1 MLNLH
6 RALGFH
12 PALRD
17 KLARGDTG
25 KLLIGYDTRNRDTAL
40 RAFSALP
47 DSLDATTLCLE
58 TTPPV
63 DITAALDR
71 IDLFVLLY
79 DSSCL
84 PTPSP
89 NGPPFLAAIRPA
101 IVAHWNKSVLFKD
114 YGPHLDEAFA
124 EPLDDIA
131 TRNGRLIGAAAC
143 ASRIR
148 FIDEAGNA
156 LSGSLKPDQKWTSV
170 DGMGNLDVVP
180 GEIATHVTDLHG
192 SIVFSGTFL
201 GTVPFAIKY
210 KVAERLATLRVEN
223 STIVDFDSDD
233 VGFRRDFATYL
244 DRHANHRR
252 IEEFGIGTNL
262 GIRGL
267 YGRNAGFEE
276 RHPGLHLGLGG
287 GEHGSHHLD
296 LIFSTGSIMLDDSV
310 AFADGRFHFGS
321 I

>member
-6 RALGFH
+6 RALGHH

-17 KLARGDTG
+17 KLARGDRG
-25 KLLIGYDTRNRDTAL
+25 RLLIGYDERNRDTAL
-40 RAFSALP
+40 RAFETLP
-47 DSLDATTLCLE
+47 ATFDAATVSLDS
-58 TTPPV
+58 TPPA
-63 DITAALDR
+63 DTLAALDR
-71 IDLFVLLY
+71 ADLIVLLY

-101 IVAHWNKSVLFKD
+101 LVEHWEKSVLFKD

-124 EPLDDIA
+124 ESLDEIA
-131 TRNGRLIGAAAC
+131 ARNRRLIDAAAQ
-143 ASRIR
+143 ASQVR
-148 FIDEAGNA
+148 FIDEVGNT
-156 LSGSLKPDQKWTSV
+156 LTGSLAPNQKWTSV

-201 GTVPFAIKY
+201 STIPFAVKY
-210 KVAERLATLRVEN
+210 KVAERLAVLHVEA
-223 STIVDFDSDD
+223 SMIVGFDSEHA
-233 VGFRRDFATYL
+233 GFRQDFTAYL
-244 DRHANHRR
+244 DRHENHRR

-262 GIRGL
+262 GIKGL

-287 GEHGSHHLD
+287 GAQGSHHLD
-296 LIFSTGSIMLDDSV
+296 LIFSRGTLALDERIV
-310 AFADGRFHFGS
+310 FDGRFTL
-321 I
+321 

>member
-6 RALGFH
+6 RALGYH

-17 KLARGDTG
+17 KLARGETG
-25 KLLIGYDTRNRDTAL
+25 KLLVGYDTRNRDIAL

-58 TTPPV
+58 TTPPA
-63 DITAALDR
+63 DIAAALTQA
-71 IDLFVLLY
+71 DLFVLLY

-89 NGPPFLAAIRPA
+89 SGPPFLAAIRPA
-101 IVAHWNKSVLFKD
+101 IVEHWSKSVLFKD

-124 EPLDDIA
+124 ESLDDIA
-131 TRNGRLIGAAAC
+131 TRNGRLIEAAAR
-143 ASRIR
+143 ASQIH
-148 FIDEAGNA
+148 FIDEAGNT
-156 LSGSLKPDQKWTSV
+156 LTGSLSPDQKWTSV

-210 KVAERLATLRVEN
+210 RVAERFATLHVED
-223 STIVDFDSDD
+223 SLIVDFDSDD
-233 VGFRRDFATYL
+233 AGFRRDFASYL
-244 DRHANHRR
+244 DRHDNHRR

-287 GEHGSHHLD
+287 GANGSHHLD
-296 LIFSTGSIMLDDSV
+296 LIFARGTLAFDERIVFDG
-310 AFADGRFHFGS
+310 AFAV
-321 I
+321 

>member
-17 KLARGDTG
+17 KLARGESG
-25 KLLIGYDTRNRDTAL
+25 KLLVGHDTRNRDIAL

-58 TTPPV
+58 STPPA
-63 DITAALDR
+63 DIAAALDR
-71 IDLFVLLY
+71 ADLFVLLY

-89 NGPPFLAAIRPA
+89 SGPPFLAAIRPA
-101 IVAHWNKSVLFKD
+101 IVEHWSKSVLFKD

-124 EPLDDIA
+124 ESLDDIA
-131 TRNGRLIGAAAC
+131 ARNGRLIDAAAR
-143 ASRIR
+143 ASQIR
-148 FIDEAGNA
+148 FIDEAGNTLTGRSRRTRNGRA
-156 LSGSLKPDQKWTSV
+156 WTAW
-170 DGMGNLDVVP
+170 
-180 GEIATHVTDLHG
+180 ATST
-192 SIVFSGTFL
+192 SCPARSQRTSPTSTARSSSAARF

-210 KVAERLATLRVEN
+210 KVAEQLATLQVEN
-223 STIVDFDSDD
+223 STIVGFGTDNE
-233 VGFRRDFATYL
+233 GFRRDFSTYL
-244 DRHANHRR
+244 DRHPNHRR

-287 GEHGSHHLD
+287 GETAAT
-296 LIFSTGSIMLDDSV
+296 IST
-310 AFADGRFHFGS
+310 
-321 I
+321 

>member
-6 RALGFH
+6 TALSFH
-12 PALRD
+12 PALRAS
-17 KLARGDTG
+17 LARGKAKT
-25 KLLIGYDTRNRDTAL
+25 LLIGYDLRNRDIAL

-47 DSLDATTLCLE
+47 APLDARFLCLDN
-58 TTPPV
+58 TPPA
-63 DITAALDR
+63 DIVTALEHA
-71 IDLFVLLY
+71 DLFVLLY

-89 NGPPFLAAIRPA
+89 GGPPFLAAIRPT
-101 IVAHWNKSVLFKD
+101 ITAHWNKSVLFKD
-114 YGPHLDEAFA
+114 YGRHLDEAFA
-124 EPLDDIA
+124 EPLGDIA
-131 TRNGRLIGAAAC
+131 ARNRRLIDAAGR

-148 FIDEAGNA
+148 FIDEAGNP
-156 LSGSLKPDQKWTSV
+156 LTGSLVPFQKWTSV

-180 GEIATHVTDLHG
+180 SEIATHVNDLHG

-201 GTVPFAIKY
+201 GTAPFAIKY
-210 KVAERLATLRVEN
+210 KVTKQLATLHIEH

-233 VGFRRDFATYL
+233 AGFARDFASYL

-262 GIRGL
+262 GIKRL

-287 GEHGSHHLD
+287 GKPGSHHLD
-296 LIFSTGSIMLDDSV
+296 LIFSAGAIELDDTIV
-310 AFADGRFHFGS
+310 FADGRFHFEDQ
-321 I
+321 

>member
-17 KLARGDTG
+17 KLAHGETG
-25 KLLIGYDTRNRDTAL
+25 KLLVGYDTRNRDTAL

-47 DSLDATTLCLE
+47 ASLDATTLSLE
-58 TTPPV
+58 NTAPD
-63 DITAALDR
+63 DIAAALTQA
-71 IDLFVLLY
+71 DLFVLLY

-89 NGPPFLAAIRPA
+89 SGPPFLAAIRPA
-101 IVAHWNKSVLFKD
+101 IVEHWNKSVLFKD

-124 EPLDDIA
+124 ESLDDIA
-131 TRNGRLIGAAAC
+131 ARNARLIEAAAH
-143 ASRIR
+143 ASQIH
-148 FIDEAGNA
+148 FIDEAGNR
-156 LSGSLKPDQKWTSV
+156 LSGSLAAAQKWTSV

-180 GEIATHVTDLHG
+180 GEIATHVTDLNG

-210 KVAERLATLRVEN
+210 RVAERLATLHVRD
-223 STIVDFDSDD
+223 SLIDGFDSDD
-233 VGFRRDFATYL
+233 AGFRRDFAAYL
-244 DRHANHRR
+244 ERHDNHRR

-262 GIRGL
+262 GIRAL

-287 GEHGSHHLD
+287 GANGSHHLD
-296 LIFSTGSIMLDDSV
+296 LIFARGTLAFDERIVFDG
-310 AFADGRFHFGS
+310 AFAV
-321 I
+321 

>member
-6 RALGFH
+6 RALGYH

-17 KLARGDTG
+17 KLARGETG
-25 KLLIGYDTRNRDTAL
+25 KLLVGYDSRNRDTAL

-47 DSLDATTLCLE
+47 DSFDATILCLD
-58 TTPPV
+58 TTPPA
-63 DITAALDR
+63 DIAAALTHA
-71 IDLFVLLY
+71 DLFVLLY

-89 NGPPFLAAIRPA
+89 SGPPFLAAIRPA
-101 IVAHWNKSVLFKD
+101 IVRHWSKSVLFKD

-124 EPLDDIA
+124 ESLDDIA
-131 TRNGRLIGAAAC
+131 ARNGRLIEAAAR
-143 ASRIR
+143 ASQIH
-148 FIDEAGNA
+148 FIDEAGNT
-156 LSGSLKPDQKWTSV
+156 LTGSLAPDQKWTSV

-180 GEIATHVTDLHG
+180 GEIATHITDLHG

-210 KVAERLATLRVEN
+210 RVTERLATLHVED
-223 STIVDFDSDD
+223 SLIVDFDSDD
-233 VGFRRDFATYL
+233 AGFRRDFASYL
-244 DRHANHRR
+244 DRHDNHRR

-287 GEHGSHHLD
+287 GANGSHHLD
-296 LIFSTGSIMLDDSV
+296 LIFARGTL
-310 AFADGRFHFGS
+310 AFDEQIVFDGTFAL
-321 I
+321 

>member
-17 KLARGDTG
+17 KLARGETG
-25 KLLIGYDTRNRDTAL
+25 QLLVGYDTRNRDTAL

-58 TTPPV
+58 STPPAE
-63 DITAALDR
+63 ITAALTHA
-71 IDLFVLLY
+71 DLFVLLY

-89 NGPPFLAAIRPA
+89 SGPPFLAAIRPA
-101 IVAHWNKSVLFKD
+101 IVEHWSKSVLFKD
-114 YGPHLDEAFA
+114 YGPHLDEAFS
-124 EPLDDIA
+124 ESLDDIA
-131 TRNGRLIGAAAC
+131 ARNGRLIDAAAR
-143 ASRIR
+143 ASEIR
-148 FIDEAGNA
+148 FIDEAGNT
-156 LSGSLKPDQKWTSV
+156 LTGSLAPDQKWTSV

-180 GEIATHVTDLHG
+180 GEIATHVTDLRG

-210 KVAERLATLRVEN
+210 RVAERLATLHVED
-223 STIVDFDSDD
+223 SLIVDFDSDD
-233 VGFRRDFATYL
+233 AGFRRDFASYL
-244 DRHANHRR
+244 DRHDNHRR

-287 GEHGSHHLD
+287 GANGSHHLD
-296 LIFSTGSIMLDDSV
+296 LIFARGTLAFDGQVVFDG
-310 AFADGRFHFGS
+310 AFAV
-321 I
+321 

>member
-17 KLARGDTG
+17 KLARGETG
-25 KLLIGYDTRNRDTAL
+25 KLLVGYDTRNRDTAL

-47 DSLDATTLCLE
+47 ASLDATTLSLE
-58 TTPPV
+58 NTAPD
-63 DITAALDR
+63 DIAAALTQA
-71 IDLFVLLY
+71 DLFVLLY

-89 NGPPFLAAIRPA
+89 SGPPFLAAIRPA
-101 IVAHWNKSVLFKD
+101 IVEHWNKSVLFKD
-114 YGPHLDEAFA
+114 YGPQLDEAFA
-124 EPLDDIA
+124 ESLDDIA
-131 TRNGRLIGAAAC
+131 ARNARLIEAAAH
-143 ASRIR
+143 ASQIH
-148 FIDEAGNA
+148 FIDEAGNR
-156 LSGSLKPDQKWTSV
+156 LSGSLAAAQKWTSV

-180 GEIATHVTDLHG
+180 GEIATHVTDLNG

-210 KVAERLATLRVEN
+210 RVAERLAKLHVRD
-223 STIVDFDSDD
+223 SLIDGFDSDD
-233 VGFRRDFATYL
+233 AGFRRDFAAYL
-244 DRHANHRR
+244 ERHDNHRR

-262 GIRGL
+262 GIRAL

-287 GEHGSHHLD
+287 GANGSHHLD
-296 LIFSTGSIMLDDSV
+296 LIFARGTLAFDERIVFDG
-310 AFADGRFHFGS
+310 AFAV
-321 I
+321 

>member
-12 PALRD
+12 PARRD
-17 KLARGDTG
+17 KLARGETG
-25 KLLIGYDTRNRDTAL
+25 KLLVGYDTRNRDTAL
-40 RAFSALP
+40 RAFSARP
-47 DSLDATTLCLE
+47 DSLDATTLSLE
-58 TTPPV
+58 NTAPD
-63 DITAALDR
+63 DIAAALTQA
-71 IDLFVLLY
+71 DLFVLLY

-89 NGPPFLAAIRPA
+89 SGPPFLAAIRPA
-101 IVAHWNKSVLFKD
+101 IVEHWNKSVLFKD

-124 EPLDDIA
+124 ESLDDIA
-131 TRNGRLIGAAAC
+131 ARNARLIEAAAH
-143 ASRIR
+143 ASQNH
-148 FIDEAGNA
+148 FIDEAGNR
-156 LSGSLKPDQKWTSV
+156 LSGSLAADQKWTSV

-180 GEIATHVTDLHG
+180 GEIATHVTDLNG

-210 KVAERLATLRVEN
+210 RVAERLATLHVRD
-223 STIVDFDSDD
+223 SRIDGFDSDD
-233 VGFRRDFATYL
+233 ASFRRDFAAYL
-244 DRHANHRR
+244 ERHDNHRR

-262 GIRGL
+262 GIRAL

-287 GEHGSHHLD
+287 GANGSHHLD
-296 LIFSTGSIMLDDSV
+296 LIFARGTLAFDERIVFDG
-310 AFADGRFHFGS
+310 AFAV
-321 I
+321 

>member
-17 KLARGDTG
+17 KLARGETG
-25 KLLIGYDTRNRDTAL
+25 KLLVGYDTRNRDTAL

-47 DSLDATTLCLE
+47 ASLDATTLSLE
-58 TTPPV
+58 NTAPD
-63 DITAALDR
+63 DIAAALTQA
-71 IDLFVLLY
+71 DLFVLLY

-89 NGPPFLAAIRPA
+89 SGPPFLAAIRPA
-101 IVAHWNKSVLFKD
+101 IVEHWNKSVLFKD

-124 EPLDDIA
+124 ESLDDIA
-131 TRNGRLIGAAAC
+131 ARNARLIEAAVH
-143 ASRIR
+143 ASQIH
-148 FIDEAGNA
+148 FIDEAGNR
-156 LSGSLKPDQKWTSV
+156 LSGSLAADQKWTSV

-180 GEIATHVTDLHG
+180 GEIATHVTDLNG

-210 KVAERLATLRVEN
+210 RVAERLATLHVRD
-223 STIVDFDSDD
+223 SLIDGFDSDD
-233 VGFRRDFATYL
+233 ASFRRDFAAYL
-244 DRHANHRR
+244 ERHDNHRR

-262 GIRGL
+262 GIRAL

-287 GEHGSHHLD
+287 GANGSHHLD
-296 LIFSTGSIMLDDSV
+296 LIFARGTLAFDERIVFDG
-310 AFADGRFHFGS
+310 AFAV
-321 I
+321 

>member
-17 KLARGDTG
+17 KLARGESG
-25 KLLIGYDTRNRDTAL
+25 KLLVGHDTRNRDIAL

-58 TTPPV
+58 STPPAE
-63 DITAALDR
+63 IAAALDR
-71 IDLFVLLY
+71 ADLFVLLY

-89 NGPPFLAAIRPA
+89 SGPPFLAAIRPA
-101 IVAHWNKSVLFKD
+101 IVEHWSKSVLFKD
-114 YGPHLDEAFA
+114 YGTHLDEAFA
-124 EPLDDIA
+124 ESLDDIA
-131 TRNGRLIGAAAC
+131 ARNGRLIDAAAR
-143 ASRIR
+143 ASQIR
-148 FIDEAGNA
+148 FIDEAGNT
-156 LSGSLKPDQKWTSV
+156 LTGSLAPDQKWTSV

-180 GEIATHVTDLHG
+180 GEIATHVTDLNG

-210 KVAERLATLRVEN
+210 KVAERLATLHVEN
-223 STIVDFDSDD
+223 SMIVGFDTDD
-233 VGFRRDFATYL
+233 EGFRRDFSTYL

-287 GEHGSHHLD
+287 GENGSHHLD
-296 LIFSTGSIMLDDSV
+296 LIFARGALALDDRIV
-310 AFADGRFHFGS
+310 FDGAFAV
-321 I
+321 

>member
-17 KLARGDTG
+17 KLARGDKS
-25 KLLIGYDTRNRDTAL
+25 KLLIGYDARNRDIAL
-40 RAFSALP
+40 RAFSAPPASFDTVLV
-47 DSLDATTLCLE
+47 CLE
-58 TTPPV
+58 NTPPG
-63 DITAALDR
+63 DIIEALGHT
-71 IDLFVLLY
+71 DLFVLLY

-101 IVAHWNKSVLFKD
+101 IVEHWSKSVLFKD
-114 YGPHLDEAFA
+114 YGPHLDEAFS
-124 EPLDDIA
+124 ESLDDIA
-131 TRNGRLIGAAAC
+131 MRNNRLIDL
-143 ASRIR
+143 ASHASGIR
-148 FIDEAGNA
+148 FVDESGNK
-156 LSGSLKPDQKWTSV
+156 LSGSLTHDQKWTSV
-170 DGMGNLDVVP
+170 NGMGNLDVVP
-180 GEIATHVTDLHG
+180 GEIATHITNLHG

-201 GTVPFAIKY
+201 STIPFAVKY
-210 KVAERLATLRVEN
+210 KVVERFATLHIEN
-223 STIVDFDSDD
+223 STIVDFDSDHA
-233 VGFRRDFATYL
+233 GFQQDFASYL
-244 DRHANHRR
+244 NRHANHRK

-262 GIRGL
+262 GIKGL

-276 RHPGLHLGLGG
+276 RHPGMHLGLGG

-296 LIFSTGSIMLDDSV
+296 LIFAKGTLMLDDRTV
-310 AFADGRFHFGS
+310 FDNGTFT

>member
-6 RALGFH
+6 RALGHH

-17 KLARGDTG
+17 KLARGETG
-25 KLLIGYDTRNRDTAL
+25 KLLVGYDTRNRDVAL

-47 DSLDATTLCLE
+47 DSFDATTLCLE
-58 TTPPV
+58 TTPPD
-63 DITAALDR
+63 DIAAALAR
-71 IDLFVLLY
+71 ADLFVLLY

-89 NGPPFLAAIRPA
+89 SGPPFLAAIRPA
-101 IVAHWNKSVLFKD
+101 IVEHWSKSVLFKD
-114 YGPHLDEAFA
+114 YGPHLDEAFS
-124 EPLDDIA
+124 ESLEDIA
-131 TRNGRLIGAAAC
+131 ARNGRLIEAAAR
-143 ASRIR
+143 ASRIH
-148 FIDEAGNA
+148 FIDEAGNT
-156 LSGSLKPDQKWTSV
+156 LTGSLSPDQKWTSV

-180 GEIATHVTDLHG
+180 GEIATHVTDLRG

-210 KVAERLATLRVEN
+210 RVTERLATLHVED
-223 STIVDFDSDD
+223 SQIVDFDSDD
-233 VGFRRDFATYL
+233 AGFRRDFASYL
-244 DRHANHRR
+244 DRHDNHRR

-262 GIRGL
+262 GIRAL

-287 GEHGSHHLD
+287 GANGSHHLD
-296 LIFSTGSIMLDDSV
+296 LIFARGTLAFDERIVFDG
-310 AFADGRFHFGS
+310 AFAV
-321 I
+321 

>member
-25 KLLIGYDTRNRDTAL
+25 KLLVGHDIRNRDIAL
-40 RAFSALP
+40 RAFAALP

-58 TTPPV
+58 TTPPA
-63 DITAALDR
+63 DIAAALDR
-71 IDLFVLLY
+71 ADLFVLLY

-89 NGPPFLAAIRPA
+89 SGPPFLAAIRPA
-101 IVAHWNKSVLFKD
+101 IVEHWSKSVLFKD

-124 EPLDDIA
+124 ESLDDIA
-131 TRNGRLIGAAAC
+131 ARNGRLIDAAAR

-148 FIDEAGNA
+148 FIDEAGNT
-156 LSGSLKPDQKWTSV
+156 LTGSLAPDQKWTSV

-180 GEIATHVTDLHG
+180 GEIATHVTDLSG
-192 SIVFSGTFL
+192 SVVFSGTFL

-233 VGFRRDFATYL
+233 AGFRRDFATYL

-287 GEHGSHHLD
+287 GENGSHHLD
-296 LIFSTGSIMLDDSV
+296 LIFARGTLALDERIVFDG
-310 AFADGRFHFGS
+310 AFAV
-321 I
+321 

>member
-17 KLARGDTG
+17 KLARGETG
-25 KLLIGYDTRNRDTAL
+25 KLLVGYDTRNRDTAL

-47 DSLDATTLCLE
+47 ASLDATTLSLE
-58 TTPPV
+58 NTAPD
-63 DITAALDR
+63 DIAAALTQA
-71 IDLFVLLY
+71 DLFVLLY

-89 NGPPFLAAIRPA
+89 SGPPFLAAIRPA
-101 IVAHWNKSVLFKD
+101 IVEHWNKSVLFKD

-124 EPLDDIA
+124 ESLDDIA
-131 TRNGRLIGAAAC
+131 ARNARLIEAAVH
-143 ASRIR
+143 ASQIH
-148 FIDEAGNA
+148 FIDEAGNR
-156 LSGSLKPDQKWTSV
+156 LSGSLAADQKWTSV
-170 DGMGNLDVVP
+170 DGMGNHDVVP
-180 GEIATHVTDLHG
+180 GEIATHVTDLNG

-210 KVAERLATLRVEN
+210 RVAERLATLHVRD
-223 STIVDFDSDD
+223 SLIDGFDSDD
-233 VGFRRDFATYL
+233 AGFRRDFAAYL
-244 DRHANHRR
+244 ERHDNHRR

-262 GIRGL
+262 GIRAL

-287 GEHGSHHLD
+287 GANGSHHLD
-296 LIFSTGSIMLDDSV
+296 LIFARGTLAFDERIVFDG
-310 AFADGRFHFGS
+310 AFAV
-321 I
+321 

>member
-17 KLARGDTG
+17 KLARGETG
-25 KLLIGYDTRNRDTAL
+25 KLLVGYDTRNRDTAL

-47 DSLDATTLCLE
+47 ASLDATTLSLE
-58 TTPPV
+58 NTAPD
-63 DITAALDR
+63 DIAAALTQA
-71 IDLFVLLY
+71 DLFVLLY

-89 NGPPFLAAIRPA
+89 SGPPFLAAIRPA
-101 IVAHWNKSVLFKD
+101 IVEHWNKSVLFKD

-124 EPLDDIA
+124 ESLDDIA
-131 TRNGRLIGAAAC
+131 ARNARLIEAAVH
-143 ASRIR
+143 ASQIH
-148 FIDEAGNA
+148 FIDEASNR
-156 LSGSLKPDQKWTSV
+156 LSGSLAADQKWTSV
-170 DGMGNLDVVP
+170 DGMGNHDVVP
-180 GEIATHVTDLHG
+180 GEIATHVTDLNG

-210 KVAERLATLRVEN
+210 RVAERLATLHVRD
-223 STIVDFDSDD
+223 SLIDGFDSDD
-233 VGFRRDFATYL
+233 AGFRRDFAAYL
-244 DRHANHRR
+244 ERHDNHRR

-262 GIRGL
+262 GIRAL

-287 GEHGSHHLD
+287 GANGSHHLD
-296 LIFSTGSIMLDDSV
+296 LIFARGTLAFDERIVFDG
-310 AFADGRFHFGS
+310 AFAV
-321 I
+321 

>member
-17 KLARGDTG
+17 KLARGETG
-25 KLLIGYDTRNRDTAL
+25 KLLVGYDTRNRDTAL

-47 DSLDATTLCLE
+47 DSLDATTLSLE
-58 TTPPV
+58 NTAPD
-63 DITAALDR
+63 DIAAALTQA
-71 IDLFVLLY
+71 DLFVLLY

-89 NGPPFLAAIRPA
+89 SGPPFLAAIRPA
-101 IVAHWNKSVLFKD
+101 IVEHWNKSVLFKD

-124 EPLDDIA
+124 ESLDDIA
-131 TRNGRLIGAAAC
+131 SRNARLIEAAAH
-143 ASRIR
+143 ASQIH
-148 FIDEAGNA
+148 FIDEAGNR
-156 LSGSLKPDQKWTSV
+156 LSGSLAADQKWTSV

-180 GEIATHVTDLHG
+180 GEIATHVTDLNG

-210 KVAERLATLRVEN
+210 RVAERLAKLHVRD
-223 STIVDFDSDD
+223 SLIDGFDSDD
-233 VGFRRDFATYL
+233 AGFRRDFAAYL
-244 DRHANHRR
+244 ERHDNHRR

-262 GIRGL
+262 GIRAL

-287 GEHGSHHLD
+287 GANGSHHLD
-296 LIFSTGSIMLDDSV
+296 LIFARGTLAFDERIVFDG
-310 AFADGRFHFGS
+310 AFAV
-321 I
+321 

>member
-17 KLARGDTG
+17 KLARGETG
-25 KLLIGYDTRNRDTAL
+25 KLLVGYDTRNRDTAL

-47 DSLDATTLCLE
+47 ASLDATTLSLE
-58 TTPPV
+58 NTAPD
-63 DITAALDR
+63 DIAAALTQA
-71 IDLFVLLY
+71 DLFVLLY

-89 NGPPFLAAIRPA
+89 SGPPFLAAIRPA
-101 IVAHWNKSVLFKD
+101 IVEHWNKSVLFKD

-124 EPLDDIA
+124 ESLDDIA
-131 TRNGRLIGAAAC
+131 ARNARLIEAAAH
-143 ASRIR
+143 ASQIH
-148 FIDEAGNA
+148 FIDEAGNR
-156 LSGSLKPDQKWTSV
+156 LSGSLAAAQKWTSV

-180 GEIATHVTDLHG
+180 GEIATHVTDLNG

-210 KVAERLATLRVEN
+210 RVAERLAKLHVRD
-223 STIVDFDSDD
+223 SLIDGFDSDD
-233 VGFRRDFATYL
+233 AGFRRDFAAYL
-244 DRHANHRR
+244 ERHDNHRR

-262 GIRGL
+262 GIRAL

-287 GEHGSHHLD
+287 GANGSHHLD
-296 LIFSTGSIMLDDSV
+296 LIFARGTLAFDERIVFDG
-310 AFADGRFHFGS
+310 AFAV
-321 I
+321 

>member
-17 KLARGDTG
+17 KLARGESG
-25 KLLIGYDTRNRDTAL
+25 KLLVGHDTRNRDVAL
-40 RAFSALP
+40 RAFAALP

-58 TTPPV
+58 TTPPA
-63 DITAALDR
+63 DIAAALDR
-71 IDLFVLLY
+71 ADLFVLLY

-89 NGPPFLAAIRPA
+89 SGPPFLAAIRPA
-101 IVAHWNKSVLFKD
+101 IVEHWSKSVLFKD

-124 EPLDDIA
+124 ESLDDIA
-131 TRNGRLIGAAAC
+131 ARNGRLIDAAAR
-143 ASRIR
+143 SSQIR
-148 FIDEAGNA
+148 FIDEAGNT
-156 LSGSLKPDQKWTSV
+156 LTGSLAPDQKWTSV

-180 GEIATHVTDLHG
+180 GEIATHVTDLNG
-192 SIVFSGTFL
+192 SVVFSGTFL

-233 VGFRRDFATYL
+233 AGFRRDFATYL

-287 GEHGSHHLD
+287 GENGSHHLD
-296 LIFSTGSIMLDDSV
+296 LIFARGTLALDERIVFDG
-310 AFADGRFHFGS
+310 AFAV
-321 I
+321 